1 MKDEKKYGM
10 IQIPADVHERLRDF
24 CKQYGF
30 QMGGFTAA
38 LIRQALHN
46 KQNVKQS

>member
-10 IQIPADVHERLRDF
+10 IQIPADVHERFRDF
-24 CKQYGF
+24 CKHHGF

-38 LIRQALHN
+38 LIRQAIHN
-46 KQNVKQS
+46 RQNVKQS